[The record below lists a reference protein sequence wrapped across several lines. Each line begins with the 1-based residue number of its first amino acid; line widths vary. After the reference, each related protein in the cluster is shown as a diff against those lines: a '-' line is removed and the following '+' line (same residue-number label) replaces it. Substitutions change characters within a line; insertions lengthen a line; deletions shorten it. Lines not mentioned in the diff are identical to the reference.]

1 MNQDQLELVF
11 GRERIKMATGDH
23 VEVFREATVPGER
36 RRYTKRFLETG
47 DADFRL
53 WTDREWRILARLIG
67 HGVRCVPDV
76 VQYHGGAEG
85 GVRQLQTYDAGISV
99 DQWTTLV
106 PVARGAANCRHVFED
121 CAHWWSLAHH
131 CLSALD
137 EIHALHVVH
146 LDIKAD
152 NICIPFGPPTFDP
165 ALDGERLHVAF
176 GRLALIDFAFSLV
189 SRETLGTPLPIGWEK
204 DYDYQSPRL
213 LSALEAGRAGDLVA
227 TQELDW
233 RCDLYSLAAMLRRYL
248 CDDDRVPTDVE
259 GGWTAARRN
268 DARSLIFRLRACHDG
283 ALVTRR
289 PHRELMELTGAHIGA
304 PDLARSLAAGWTL
317 VRDRELASPSWA
329 TPMTRIVP
337 GPPPRTRR
345 TAIRPTPIVVPET
358 APSVIRHA
366 RSNDAVP
373 EPALGLELATP
384 TAPAPVAA
392 AATRRRAAW
401 AGAAVLAAL
410 GIVSAWAHFSDAPDA
425 WIERARTALAQW
437 RPIATERAPSSASTP
452 TDAPAAQAPAAS
464 TSATTTAS
472 APAPAATTPGPAPT
486 TASSGQT
493 ASTDSAASS
502 AGNAS
507 TQAAALR
514 TPAPHDDAS
523 TNHAVAAPA
532 GPAQKE
538 AQPPTMAS
546 ESAPPAAAS
555 AGRAPS
561 RFTVGANGSTASKPS
576 ARAST
581 NTATAQSHGSSVQAA
596 PSARPRPPEPT
607 PSSTAAARA
616 APYDAAAARMAT
628 ADLTRRATRGTA
640 PFPGSGDTPVN
651 GASDPAPLAA
661 PVVTPLG
668 DPAPLPPNATRAAP
682 RESSASHPGGG
693 DDAAVRAAPVP
704 AESRP
709 PSTDNSRPPASSP
722 RSSSGGSWREALD
735 NVLRTLGL
743 AGQSPAPVED
753 RRMPERSVAS
763 GAARSVT
770 PSVPPTSA
778 APLATQTLPSAAP
791 RLATYGCEPNC
802 GRTQAEL
809 SEHARQMLAGTVP
822 RLAAQAWVDASPL
835 LAMANVSA
843 TQRELADTA
852 RSPWRSEQ
860 GNALSTLDSTQARH
874 LHDASRSAFASGRR
888 GEALNLGLRAFAADP
903 RDPDMAGFLA
913 YLYLQQTPV
922 QAETARELALQALVV
937 SGPGRVARYDDW
949 NTFAVAS
956 ALTGRDSDATRAF
969 LLGLALSGDAD
980 RTCRAATRAYAMFG
994 ERMRGSLD
1002 PVLMRLRSTPDAL
1015 PCSLVYRTM
1024 ASAR

>member
-23 VEVFREATVPGER
+23 VEVFREATVSGER

-106 PVARGAANCRHVFED
+106 PVARGAINSRHVFED

-176 GRLALIDFAFSLV
+176 GRLALIDFAFSVV
-189 SRETLGTPLPIGWEK
+189 SREPLSTPLPIGWEK

-283 ALVTRR
+283 ALTARR

-317 VRDRELASPSWA
+317 VRDRELSSPSWA
-329 TPMTRIVP
+329 TPMTRIVLQSAA
-337 GPPPRTRR
+337 RTYL
-345 TAIRPTPIVVPET
+345 TAVRPTPIAVPLPT
-358 APSVIRHA
+358 PAVIRYA
-366 RSNDAVP
+366 RPTNVLEDREPMFATPAARPRVAVP
-373 EPALGLELATP
+373 SAGP
-384 TAPAPVAA
+384 
-392 AATRRRAAW
+392 RAAW
-401 AGAAVLAAL
+401 ARTAAVLVVL
-410 GIVSAWAHFSDAPDA
+410 GAISAWAYFSEVPDDF
-425 WIERARTALAQW
+425 IGRARTALAQW
-437 RPIATERAPSSASTP
+437 RMKPGDQAAPAPSAKN
-452 TDAPAAQAPAAS
+452 DAPASEATPASAPASSPAPAAAPASADTGSIANGGATQAPAAARAPTSHDTAGLTLPPAAGASGRQEPAPPASGTVASDSATSAGAAANRAASRFAVDARGSSGNS
-464 TSATTTAS
+464 TSKAATRGNPAVAANSPHS
-472 APAPAATTPGPAPT
+472 APAAP
-486 TASSGQT
+486 
-493 ASTDSAASS
+493 
-502 AGNAS
+502 
-507 TQAAALR
+507 
-514 TPAPHDDAS
+514 
-523 TNHAVAAPA
+523 AAPA
-532 GPAQKE
+532 R
-538 AQPPTMAS
+538 T
-546 ESAPPAAAS
+546 
-555 AGRAPS
+555 
-561 RFTVGANGSTASKPS
+561 
-576 ARAST
+576 
-581 NTATAQSHGSSVQAA
+581 
-596 PSARPRPPEPT
+596 RPPEPT
-607 PSSTAAARA
+607 HSSTAAARA
-616 APYDAAAARMAT
+616 APYDAAAARIAT
-628 ADLTRRATRGTA
+628 ADLTRRATRGTS
-640 PFPGSGDTPVN
+640 FPGSGDAPGSSV
-651 GASDPAPLAA
+651 SDPTPMPGSTAAA
-661 PVVTPLG
+661 P
-668 DPAPLPPNATRAAP
+668 APVSDAPSLASNAP
-682 RESSASHPGGG
+682 RSVPREASAVSPGATDGG
-693 DDAAVRAAPVP
+693 AARTTPMP
-704 AESRP
+704 DGSRP
-709 PSTDNSRPPASSP
+709 PSADNDRSP
-722 RSSSGGSWREALD
+722 RSSLGDSWRAALD
-735 NVLRTLGL
+735 NVLRSLGL

-753 RRMPERSVAS
+753 RRVPERSVAS
-763 GAARSVT
+763 GAARSIT
-770 PSVPPTSA
+770 PSAPLTSA
-778 APLATQTLPSAAP
+778 APLATPTLPGAAP
-791 RLATYGCEPNC
+791 RLAAYGCEPNC
-802 GRTQAEL
+802 ARTQAEL
-809 SEHARQMLAGTVP
+809 SEHARKMLAGPVP

-835 LAMANVSA
+835 LAMANISA
-843 TQRELADTA
+843 SPHELADTA
-852 RSPWRSEQ
+852 RNPWRSEQ
-860 GNALSTLDSTQARH
+860 SNALSTLDATQARR

-937 SGPGRVARYDDW
+937 SGPGRVTRYDDW

-956 ALTGRDSDATRAF
+956 ALTGRDGDATRAF

-1002 PVLMRLRSTPDAL
+1002 PVLSRLRSSPDAV
-1015 PCSLVYRTM
+1015 PCSLGLRTM
-1024 ASAR
+1024 ASAASG